1 MYAEYFQF
9 KAMPFAIEPD
19 PRFLVLC
26 EEHREALATLVYAID
41 QQEGWALL
49 LGEAGMGKTTLI
61 MALLRELGER
71 VVPAVITNPALEPLD
86 FFNLIALELG
96 LEGPFRSKGEFLIA
110 LGQVIKRCRREGRVL
125 LILVDEA
132 QSLRPVMLEEL
143 RLLGNLDDTSPRV
156 LNIFLVA
163 QPKLLLLL
171 KRAGARGLMQ
181 RLRRHYLLKPLSP
194 EDTAYYVRHRLKV
207 AGGSERL
214 FQDEALAAVHQVSR
228 GVPRLINMV
237 CDDALILAFT
247 REQRHV
253 SRELVLEAAAG
264 NRSLQ
269 WPPRLEDEAETPPP
283 APEPA
288 PAAEPHAPAPSV
300 PPLQAPAETEAEAQP
315 TAAEEEVPE
324 VSEVPEVPGEE
335 EAAQPA
341 APPEE
346 ATEPEEAPP
355 SSGAPSLD
363 ELEDILLPS
372 PEERRRQIGSR
383 LAASMSKG
391 RPGAFW
397 RRLLLLLLVLAVLGG
412 AYLFT
417 SQEGLGLVKRLWW
430 RIKGRPSPGLL
441 MPPSTPTTTLPAPRQ
456 RRPAGV
462 RDWGPAVP
470 APQSPPATATPAPA
484 PSPAPEPAPSSPPKQ
499 EGGGRG

>member
-26 EEHREALATLVYAID
+26 EDHREALATLVYAIE

-125 LILVDEA
+125 LIVVDEA

-181 RLRRHYLLKPLSP
+181 RLRRHYLLKPLNA

-207 AGGSERL
+207 AGGSETL
-214 FQDEALAAVHQVSR
+214 FDDEALAAVHQVSR

-247 REQRHV
+247 NDQRHV

-269 WPPRLEDEAETPPP
+269 WPPRLEDEAEAP
-283 APEPA
+283 AAASPEPA
-288 PAAEPHAPAPSV
+288 PVPEPTPAPPS
-300 PPLQAPAETEAEAQP
+300 PPESEAPAEAPQEEVEADVEVEPVPAL
-315 TAAEEEVPE
+315 EEVPE
-324 VSEVPEVPGEE
+324 IPAEEV
-335 EAAQPA
+335 
-341 APPEE
+341 APPPGPPEQSAAE
-346 ATEPEEAPP
+346 ATP
-355 SSGAPSLD
+355 SSSASPLD
-363 ELEDILLPS
+363 ELEDLLMPS

-391 RPGAFW
+391 RPGSFW
-397 RRLLLLLLVLAVLGG
+397 RRLVLLLLIFMVLGG
-412 AYLFT
+412 AYLLT
-417 SQEGLGLVKRLWW
+417 SQDGLGVIKRLWW
-430 RIKGRPSPGLL
+430 RIKGRPAPELL
-441 MPPSTPTTTLPAPRQ
+441 MPREAPTTTLAPPQERQ
-456 RRPAGV
+456 PAGV
-462 RDWGPAVP
+462 RDWGPVVP
-470 APQSPPATATPAPA
+470 APQSPPATAPPARA
-484 PSPAPEPAPSSPPKQ
+484 PSPAPEQAPTPQSKQ